1 MSVRKVE
8 FYRHTVG
15 AEELASLEKT
25 VGSYFLTLGPRVREL
40 EGAIADYLGGG
51 VEAVGVTS
59 CTVGLFLS
67 MKAFDVGKGDEVI
80 TTPMTF
86 ASTTNAVIHAG
97 ATPVLA
103 DIDPRTG
110 LLDPAA
116 VEEAITP
123 KTKAIIPV
131 HLYGQMC
138 DMRALR
144 DIADRHGLLLF
155 EDAAHGIE
163 GERDGYRA
171 GHLGDAAVLSFYAT
185 KTMTAGDG
193 GTVIVRDP
201 ERAQRLRVLRNHGM
215 SKDAAAR
222 HGGTYQHWD
231 MLELGYKAALTDVQ
245 AALLLPQLA
254 RVDAQR
260 ASRQRLV
267 ERYEAGLRET
277 TGVQLVERSGKSTHH
292 LFAVLV
298 PERDR
303 DRILRGL
310 GEHGI
315 GCAVNYNAV
324 HTLHFYRERFGDQEA
339 QLPIATDFGR
349 RTVSLPLWPKLPED
363 DVDYVVDTLQS
374 LLSET

>member
-1 MSVRKVE
+1 MSMRKVE

-25 VGSYFLTLGPRVREL
+25 VGSLFLTLGPRVREL
-40 EGAIADYLGGG
+40 EGALADYVGGG
-51 VEAVGVTS
+51 VEAVGVSS
-59 CTVGLFLS
+59 CTVGLFLA
-67 MKAFDVGKGDEVI
+67 MRAFDVGEGDEVI

-86 ASTTNAVIHAG
+86 AATTNAIIHAG

-110 LLDPAA
+110 LLDPAM
-116 VEEAITP
+116 VEQAITP
-123 KTKAIIPV
+123 NTKAIVAV
-131 HLYGQMC
+131 HLYGQMS

-144 DIADRHGLLLF
+144 DIADRHGLLLL

-163 GERDGYRA
+163 GMRDGYRA

-193 GTVIVRDP
+193 GAVLVRDSD
-201 ERAQRLRVLRNHGM
+201 RAARLRVLRNHGM

-231 MLELGYKAALTDVQ
+231 MLEMGYKGALTDVQ
-245 AALLLPQLA
+245 AALLLPQLD

-260 ASRQRLV
+260 AARQHLV
-267 ERYEAGLRET
+267 ERYETRLRDEPK
-277 TGVQLVERSGKSTHH
+277 VQLVERSGQSTHH
-292 LFAVLV
+292 LFALLV
-298 PERDR
+298 PGPDR
-303 DRILRGL
+303 DRVLRGL

-324 HTLHFYRERFGDQEA
+324 HTLRYYRERFGDQEA
-339 QLPIATDFGR
+339 GLPNATDFGR
-349 RTVSLPLWPKLPED
+349 RTISLPLWPKLPED
-363 DVDYVVDTLQS
+363 DVDYVADTLRS
-374 LLSET
+374 LLSER

>member
-1 MSVRKVE
+1 MSMRKVE

-25 VGSYFLTLGPRVREL
+25 VGSLFLTLGPRVREL
-40 EGAIADYLGGG
+40 EGALADYVGGG
-51 VEAVGVTS
+51 VEAVGVSS
-59 CTVGLFLS
+59 CTVGLFLA
-67 MKAFDVGKGDEVI
+67 MRAFDVGEGDEVI

-86 ASTTNAVIHAG
+86 AATTNAIIHAG

-110 LLDPAA
+110 LLDPSM
-116 VEEAITP
+116 VERAITP
-123 KTKAIIPV
+123 KTKAIVAV
-131 HLYGQMC
+131 HLYGQMS

-144 DIADRHGLLLF
+144 DIADRHGLLLL

-163 GERDGYRA
+163 GTRDGYRA

-193 GTVIVRDP
+193 GAVLVRDS
-201 ERAQRLRVLRNHGM
+201 ERAARLRVLRNHGM

-222 HGGTYQHWD
+222 HGGTYKHWD
-231 MLELGYKAALTDVQ
+231 MLEMGYKGALTDVQ
-245 AALLLPQLA
+245 AAILLPQLG
-254 RVDAQR
+254 RVDGQR
-260 ASRQRLV
+260 AARQRLV
-267 ERYEAGLRET
+267 ERYESRLRDEPK
-277 TGVQLVERSGKSTHH
+277 VRLVERSGQSTHH

-298 PERDR
+298 PEPDR
-303 DRILRGL
+303 DRVLRGL

-324 HTLHFYRERFGDQEA
+324 HTLRYYRERFGDQESR
-339 QLPIATDFGR
+339 LPIATDFGR
-349 RTVSLPLWPKLPED
+349 RTISLPLWPRLPED
-363 DVDYVVDTLQS
+363 DVDYVVDTLRS
-374 LLSET
+374 LLSER